1 MPARPVAEWARAAP
15 AARDAVLALAEQAVG
30 LQPAAEAVIQWHR
43 LDGEVA
49 PGDAEEGRRVERTYQ
64 DLADRLRAMVLDPAV
79 ALDPVVAEP
88 LAGLLGQH
96 LELVRRA
103 VGRSRPPEGLGPVAG
118 ELVGLR
124 DLLRRTATVRGR
136 LVADVPGL

>member
-1 MPARPVAEWARAAP
+1 MPARSVAEWARAAP

-49 PGDAEEGRRVERTYQ
+49 PGDAEEG
-64 DLADRLRAMVLDPAV
+64 
-79 ALDPVVAEP
+79 
-88 LAGLLGQH
+88 
-96 LELVRRA
+96 
-103 VGRSRPPEGLGPVAG
+103 